1 MKKSS
6 ATSEPS
12 LFDEDYEALR
22 FEGLLAGVDEAGR
35 GPLAGPVC
43 AAAVILDPERPIE
56 GLADSKKLSAKK
68 REALAPIIRERALA
82 WAVAWAEPEE
92 IDRVN
97 ILRATMNAMRR
108 AVEGL
113 QVAPECVWVDGNR
126 LPDLPY
132 PAEAI
137 VKGDAKVP
145 AISAASIL
153 AKTARDAKMR
163 EYAEEYPEYGFE
175 RHAGYGTKE
184 HVAAL
189 EKYGP
194 TPIHRKTF
202 EPVKSLLRETA
213 QKSAEASEKTSG
225 QASDKQ

>member
-1 MKKSS
+1 MNEYLDMFLTFSRIG
-6 ATSEPS
+6 
-12 LFDEDYEALR
+12 ALT
-22 FEGLLAGVDEAGR
+22 FGGGYAMLPMLQKEIV
-35 GPLAGPVC
+35 
-43 AAAVILDPERPIE
+43 ER
-56 GLADSKKLSAKK
+56 KH
-68 REALAPIIRERALA
+68 
-82 WAVAWAEPEE
+82 WAEPEE

-113 QVAPECVWVDGNR
+113 GVEPDCVWVDGNR

-163 EYAEEYPEYGFE
+163 EYAEQYPEYGFE

-189 EKYGP
+189 EKFGP

-202 EPVKSLLRETA
+202 EPVKSLLRAKEGRAT
-213 QKSAEASEKTSG
+213 SEPRTTS
-225 QASDKQ
+225 

>member
-1 MKKSS
+1 MKNSP
-6 ATSEPS
+6 ATTEPS

-43 AAAVILDPERPIE
+43 AAAVILDPKRPIE

-68 REALAPIIRERALA
+68 REALAPLIRERALA

-113 QVAPECVWVDGNR
+113 GVEPDCVWVDGNR

-137 VKGDAKVP
+137 VKGDAKSPRSRPRRFSPRPPETRRCANMRSSIPNTASSVTRATGRRSTWRRSRSSVP
-145 AISAASIL
+145 RPFT
-153 AKTARDAKMR
+153 AK
-163 EYAEEYPEYGFE
+163 PSS
-175 RHAGYGTKE
+175 
-184 HVAAL
+184 
-189 EKYGP
+189 P
-194 TPIHRKTF
+194 
-202 EPVKSLLRETA
+202 
-213 QKSAEASEKTSG
+213 
-225 QASDKQ
+225 

>member
-6 ATSEPS
+6 ISSEPS

-43 AAAVILDPERPIE
+43 VAAVILDPKCPIE

-68 REALAPIIRERALA
+68 REVLAPLIRERALA
-82 WAVAWAEPEE
+82 WAIAWAEPEE

-113 QVAPECVWVDGNR
+113 KVAPDCVWVDGNR

-163 EYAEEYPEYGFE
+163 EYAEQYPEYGFE

-189 EKYGP
+189 EQFGP

-202 EPVKSLLRETA
+202 EPVKSLLRAREEGKA
-213 QKSAEASEKTSG
+213 RESG
-225 QASDKQ
+225 DE

>member
-68 REALAPIIRERALA
+68 REALAPVIRERALA

-113 QVAPECVWVDGNR
+113 QVKPECVWVDGNR

-225 QASDKQ
+225 RASDKQ

>member
-43 AAAVILDPERPIE
+43 AAAVILDPMRPIE

-68 REALAPIIRERALA
+68 REALAPLIRERALA
-82 WAVAWAEPEE
+82 WAIAWAEPEE
-92 IDRVN
+92 IDHVN

-113 QVAPECVWVDGNR
+113 QVAPDCVWVDGNR

-163 EYAEEYPEYGFE
+163 EYAAQYPEYGFE

-213 QKSAEASEKTSG
+213 KKSAETSEKTSDR
-225 QASDKQ
+225 ASDKQ

>member
-1 MKKSS
+1 M
-6 ATSEPS
+6 
-12 LFDEDYEALR
+12 
-22 FEGLLAGVDEAGR
+22 
-35 GPLAGPVC
+35 
-43 AAAVILDPERPIE
+43 ILDPKRPIE

-68 REALAPIIRERALA
+68 REALAPLIRERALA

-108 AVEGL
+108 AVGGL
-113 QVAPECVWVDGNR
+113 GVEPDCVWVDGNR

-163 EYAEEYPEYGFE
+163 EYAEQYPEYGFE

-189 EKYGP
+189 EKFGP

-202 EPVKSLLRETA
+202 EPVKSLLRAKE
-213 QKSAEASEKTSG
+213 G
-225 QASDKQ
+225 QATSDPRTTS